1 MNIIA
6 AIIGTVTGA
15 SVVSAVYFALEA
27 RAWNQAFRTLA
38 FQRLDDLVEAAA
50 TYAAMRAEI
59 ESLRFCDNLG
69 PFHDG
74 EMDAAQAD
82 AFRVHLI
89 RCERCRERLVGLV
102 QEHATLSTRRP

>member
-27 RAWNQAFRTLA
+27 RAWSRAFRTLA
-38 FQRLDDLVEAAA
+38 LQRLDDLAEAAA
-50 TYAAMRAEI
+50 TYAAMEREI
-59 ESLRFCDNLG
+59 KTLRFCANVG
-69 PFHDG
+69 AFHDG

-82 AFRVHLI
+82 AFRVHLT
-89 RCERCRERLVGLV
+89 RCERCQERLVGLV
-102 QEHATLSTRRP
+102 QEHARLSTGRT